1 VSDHFWMLLLGRA
14 LIGLGVASAMTAG
27 LKALVLWFPGDRVP
41 LLNGL
46 MVMLGALGA
55 VTATL
60 PADLLLDWIGWRE
73 LSRARPRGNGRRPG
87 WIGVVAARAQIGAGA
102 LTFRIE
108 KLRRDHRVEG
118 FDCGKEPLNR
128 FLIRFALQSQLSN
141 SSQTYLAFSQDE
153 VVGFYTLA
161 FGDVNYEDAPER
173 LRKGVARH
181 PIPLMILARLAV
193 ARAWAG
199 KRIGSGLLKDAL
211 ARTLAAAEIAGLRA
225 FAVHAKDDE
234 ARAFYERFDFIASP
248 SDPMHLFV
256 LLKDVRALIGP

>member
-1 VSDHFWMLLLGRA
+1 M
-14 LIGLGVASAMTAG
+14 
-27 LKALVLWFPGDRVP
+27 
-41 LLNGL
+41 
-46 MVMLGALGA
+46 
-55 VTATL
+55 
-60 PADLLLDWIGWRE
+60 
-73 LSRARPRGNGRRPG
+73 
-87 WIGVVAARAQIGAGA
+87 
-102 LTFRIE
+102 TFRIE
-108 KLRRDHRVEG
+108 KLRREHRVEG

-141 SSQTYLAFSQDE
+141 SSQTYLAFSADE

-161 FGDVNYEDAPER
+161 FGDVTYEYAPER

-181 PIPLMILARLAV
+181 PIPLMVLARL
-193 ARAWAG
+193 AG

-211 ARTLAAAEIAGLRA
+211 ARTLAASEIAGLRA

-256 LLKDVRALIGP
+256 LLKDIRALIGP